1 MIEIENV
8 RKSFG
13 SLEVLKGIDLTVQK
27 GEVVT
32 IIGGSGSG
40 KSTLLTCIN
49 GLEPIDSGRI
59 VVDGTEVH
67 ARSTDLNKLRRKI
80 GIVFQQFNA
89 FPHLTVLE
97 NVMLAQVKVLKRPK
111 AEAEAEAVKQLN
123 HVGLGDKLK
132 VYPSRLSG
140 GQQQRMAIARALA
153 MEPDLMLF
161 DEPTSALDPEWV
173 GEVLDLIRSIADGR
187 QTILIV
193 THEMQFAREIADRI
207 VFMDAGQIV
216 EISEPD
222 QFFTNPTSERA
233 KTFLQIFNFDEVDH
247 QEQSSR

>member
-13 SLEVLKGIDLTVQK
+13 QLEVLKGINLTVQK
-27 GEVVT
+27 GEVLT

-49 GLEPIDSGRI
+49 GLEDIDAGRI
-59 VVDGTEVH
+59 VVDGTDVH
-67 ARSTDLNKLRRKI
+67 AKGTDLNKLRRKL

-97 NVMLAQVKVLKRPK
+97 NVMLAPRKVLGKSK
-111 AEAEAEAVKQLN
+111 AEAEALAVQQLT

-132 VYPSRLSG
+132 AFPGKLSG

-153 MEPDLMLF
+153 MSPDYMLF
-161 DEPTSALDPEWV
+161 DEATSALDPQLV
-173 GEVLDLIRSIADGR
+173 GEVLDTMRMLAEDGM
-187 QTILIV
+187 TMVLV
-193 THEMQFAREIADRI
+193 THEIRFARDVSDRVAFFRNGLVHEI
-207 VFMDAGQIV
+207 G
-216 EISEPD
+216 SPD
-222 QFFTNPTSERA
+222 QVIGNPVHAETA
-233 KTFLQIFNFDEVDH
+233 AFLKSVK
-247 QEQSSR
+247 

>member
-8 RKSFG
+8 SKSFG
-13 SLEVLKGIDLTVQK
+13 PLQVLKGVSMSVNK

-49 GLEPIDSGRI
+49 GLEPIQGGKI
-59 VVDGTEVH
+59 TVDGTVVH
-67 ARSTDLNKLRRKI
+67 DPKTDLNKLRQKI

-97 NVMLAQVKVLKRPK
+97 NVTLAPCKVLGMAREK
-111 AEAEAEAVKQLN
+111 ADEIAIKQLS
-123 HVGLGDKLK
+123 HVGLGDKLS

-153 MEPDLMLF
+153 MSPDYMLF
-161 DEPTSALDPEWV
+161 DEVTSALDPQLV
-173 GEVLDLIRSIADGR
+173 GEVLDTLRLLASEGMTMIC
-187 QTILIV
+187 V
-193 THEMQFAREIADRI
+193 THEMRFAREVSDRVAFFKDGLI
-207 VFMDAGQIV
+207 H
-216 EISEPD
+216 EIGAP
-222 QFFTNPTSERA
+222 A
-233 KTFLQIFNFDEVDH
+233 QIFERPEKPETAAFLKAA
-247 QEQSSR
+247 Q

>member
-1 MIEIENV
+1 MIEIQNV

-13 SLEVLKGIDLTVQK
+13 SLEVLKGIDLTVNK
-27 GEVVT
+27 GEVLT

-59 VVDGTEVH
+59 LVDGTEVH
-67 ARSTDLNKLRRKI
+67 AKSTNLNKLRSKL

-97 NVMLAQVKVLKRPK
+97 NVMLAPRKVLGLSKE
-111 AEAEAEAVKQLN
+111 EAEAMAVKQLK

-132 VYPSRLSG
+132 VFPSKLSG

-153 MEPDLMLF
+153 MSPDYMLF
-161 DEPTSALDPEWV
+161 DEATSALDPQLV
-173 GEVLDLIRSIADGR
+173 GEVLDTMRLLAEEGM
-187 QTILIV
+187 TMILV
-193 THEMQFAREIADRI
+193 THEIRFARDVSDRVAFFRNGLVHEI
-207 VFMDAGQIV
+207 G
-216 EISEPD
+216 SPD
-222 QFFTNPTSERA
+222 QVIGNPQKPETA
-233 KTFLQIFNFDEVDH
+233 DFLKSVL
-247 QEQSSR
+247 